1 MLCKILFLGGGC
13 MYRKIMKFLE
23 TWKENKHRKPLI
35 LQGARQVGKTYSI
48 LEFGRTYYEN
58 VAYFNF
64 ETNPKLNATFE
75 ENISPEYLIP
85 ILSHIAGQ
93 TIVREK
99 TLIVFDEVQLC
110 ERALTSLKYFCED
123 APDYHIIVAGS
134 LLGVAVNR
142 EKFSFPVGKVDMK
155 TLYPMDMEEFLLA
168 LGEEK
173 LVEQIKQSFQTD
185 TPMPSALHDA
195 AMQLYRQYLVV
206 GGMPECVMQFAETKD
221 YILVRHTQDTILA
234 SYLNDMS
241 KYNNLNEIKKTRL
254 TYDNVTVQLSKKNT
268 RFQYK
273 LLKKGGRASEFEN
286 AIEWLCL
293 SGIVSQVYRVEQIK
307 KPLENYRDIDAFKI
321 YVSDLGLLCAKKDLV
336 ANDVLYMVEELNDF
350 RGGMTENY
358 VNVQLTI
365 NEYRTYYWE
374 SERGAEI
381 DFVIQRDGKLIPIE
395 VKSADN
401 TRAKS
406 LKVYMETYNPDYA
419 IKLSTKNFGFEDKKK
434 IVPLYAAFCI

>member
-1 MLCKILFLGGGC
+1 
-13 MYRKIMKFLE
+13 MYRKILDFLE
-23 TWKENKHRKPLI
+23 NWKESKHRKPLI

-48 LEFGRTYYEN
+48 LEFGRTHYEN

-64 ETNPKLNATFE
+64 ETNPKLNKTFE
-75 ENISPEYLIP
+75 ENISPDYLLP

-93 TIVREK
+93 TIVKEK
-99 TLIVFDEVQLC
+99 TLIVFDEIQLC

-123 APDYHIIVAGS
+123 APEYHIIVAGS

-142 EKFSFPVGKVDMK
+142 TRFSFPVGKVDMK
-155 TLYPMDMEEFLLA
+155 TLYPMDMEEFMLA
-168 LGEEK
+168 LDESA
-173 LVEQIKQSFQTD
+173 LVNQIKKCFETD

-206 GGMPECVMQFAETKD
+206 GGMPECVLQFRETKD
-221 YILVRHTQDTILA
+221 YVLVRHTQDTILA

-241 KYNNLNEIKKTRL
+241 KYNNLNEIKKIRL
-254 TYDNVTVQLSKKNT
+254 AYDNITVQLSKKNT

-293 SGIVSQVYRVEQIK
+293 SGIVSQVYKVEQIK
-307 KPLENYRDIDAFKI
+307 KPLENYRDIDSFKI
-321 YVSDLGLLCAKKDLV
+321 YVSDLGLLCAKKDLT
-336 ANDVLYMVEELNDF
+336 ATDILYMVEELNDF
-350 RGGMTENY
+350 KGGMAENY

-365 NEYRTYYWE
+365 NGYHTYYWE
-374 SERGAEI
+374 SERGAEV
-381 DFVIQRDGKLIPIE
+381 DFIIQRSSQLIPVE

-406 LKVYMETYNPDYA
+406 LKVYMDTYKPAYA
-419 IKLSTKNFGFEDKKK
+419 IKLSAKNFSFEDNKKT
-434 IVPLYAAFCI
+434 VPLYATFCI